1 MSKRNLLSVFLFCL
15 AFVSLCAQNSGNG
28 SGHGTPPK
36 IPIEIILKGEDV
48 WLMPGTTIINSNVEI
63 NTGQ

>member
-1 MSKRNLLSVFLFCL
+1 MPIKNI
-15 AFVSLCAQNSGNG
+15 QIGNHVTYTKPLG
-28 SGHGTPPK
+28 DVLMQGADIK
-36 IPIEIILKGEDV
+36 IEGEDV